1 MAYIKCQ
8 NLSVGYAG
16 ETLIENINFEVHEH
30 DYLCIV
36 GKNGVGK
43 STLMKT
49 LLGLVD
55 KKEGNVEFG
64 KNINRKEVGYLPQQ
78 TALQKDFP
86 ATVMEVVLSGNL
98 SKIAL
103 RPFYRKKEK
112 ERALLEM
119 KKLKIDSLASR
130 SYRELSGGQQQRVLL
145 ARALCATEKILFLDE
160 PTTGLDPQVTK
171 EFYDMLKELNK
182 KGMAI
187 IMVSHDLSVLEEA
200 THVLYLRKNDYVY
213 ARKEEFMNTYGKEMK
228 ADVNY
233 RNI

>member
-36 GKNGVGK
+36 GENGVGK

-112 ERALLEM
+112 ERALLEIEQRFDDPVTP
-119 KKLKIDSLASR
+119 KLMSR
-130 SYRELSGGQQQRVLL
+130 
-145 ARALCATEKILFLDE
+145 LDE
-160 PTTGLDPQVTK
+160 NGKMQTPALQDMYPVSYTHLTLPTILLV
-171 EFYDMLKELNK
+171 
-182 KGMAI
+182 
-187 IMVSHDLSVLEEA
+187 
-200 THVLYLRKNDYVY
+200 
-213 ARKEEFMNTYGKEMK
+213 
-228 ADVNY
+228 
-233 RNI
+233 

>member
-8 NLSVGYAG
+8 NLSVGYTG

-36 GKNGVGK
+36 GENGVGK

-112 ERALLEM
+112 ERAL
-119 KKLKIDSLASR
+119 
-130 SYRELSGGQQQRVLL
+130 
-145 ARALCATEKILFLDE
+145 
-160 PTTGLDPQVTK
+160 
-171 EFYDMLKELNK
+171 
-182 KGMAI
+182 
-187 IMVSHDLSVLEEA
+187 MVSHDLSVLEEA
-200 THVLYLRKNDYVY
+200 THILYLRKNDYVY